1 VTVST
6 STHGS
11 ATSSPLVK
19 GSPTKPPVTN
29 NPLPEKTQKNNVS
42 AVMVGLLSTRARRNR
57 HGLTLLGALLLLSAY
72 IGVVSG
78 SLSINV
84 GELLWHE
91 LSQLTGP
98 FFSQGASIE
107 ESGVNREATPLGVST
122 TFNSTHWYV
131 LTELRLPRVIM
142 TLFIGALLAVSGCAM
157 QGLVRNPLADPGLIG
172 IAGGAAAAAAVSMA
186 IVPPLVPALA
196 SVWVALW
203 AFGGALLS
211 VWTVLRF
218 ANSTQGVSV
227 ATLILAGVAINA
239 FTGTI
244 IGAISYVASDDA
256 LRQITYWTM
265 GSLAGASWTLCALV
279 AAAGIIAI
287 TGLMMSRNA
296 LNLLALGENEAAYM
310 GLNVARYKHVILWL
324 VAFAVALATA
334 LCGIIGF
341 VGLVVPHM
349 CRTLFGVNHNVLIP
363 ACALMGALLL
373 TVADTLARTLFT
385 PMEIPIG
392 IVTSAIGAPFFLYL
406 LWQQKGVFNGSF

>member
-1 VTVST
+1 MTVST
-6 STHGS
+6 SP
-11 ATSSPLVK
+11 SSSTNHPL
-19 GSPTKPPVTN
+19 TN
-29 NPLPEKTQKNNVS
+29 NTS
-42 AVMVGLLSTRARRNR
+42 AVNRSALMLNLLGARTRRKR
-57 HGLTLLGALLLLSAY
+57 HGLVLLGFLLLVSAY

-78 SLSINV
+78 SLPINV
-84 GELLWHE
+84 GELLWHK
-91 LSQLTGP
+91 
-98 FFSQGASIE
+98 FSQSAELHISQNVLVEGR
-107 ESGVNREATPLGVST
+107 GVNIEALSSDAA
-122 TFNSTHWYV
+122 FNSTHWYV

-196 SVWVALW
+196 SIWVALW
-203 AFGGALLS
+203 AFGGALLA

-218 ANSTQGVSV
+218 ANSAQGVSV

-279 AAAGIIAI
+279 AAAGVIAI
-287 TGLMMSRNA
+287 SGLMVSRNA

-310 GLNVARYKHVILWL
+310 GLNVTRYKQVILWL

-373 TVADTLARTLFT
+373 TVADTLARTLFI

-406 LWQQKGVFNGSF
+406 LWQQKGVFNGSL